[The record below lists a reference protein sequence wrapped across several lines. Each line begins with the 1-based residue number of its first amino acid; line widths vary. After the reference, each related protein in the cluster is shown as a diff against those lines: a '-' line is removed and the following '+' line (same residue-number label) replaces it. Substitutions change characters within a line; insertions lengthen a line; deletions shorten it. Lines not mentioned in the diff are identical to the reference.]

1 MVKLAI
7 KSIKSQD
14 EFDSYLV
21 FIDNT
26 VKVYNEVRSVILSRI
41 SIDKQYYRNVL
52 AQSGKR
58 NNYLDGFIIEKVW
71 FLVIFR
77 KKTFKLFI
85 FCTVLEHYSKSNW
98 GSS

>member
-58 NNYLDGFIIEKVW
+58 NNYLDGFIIEKV
-71 FLVIFR
+71 
-77 KKTFKLFI
+77 
-85 FCTVLEHYSKSNW
+85 
-98 GSS
+98 